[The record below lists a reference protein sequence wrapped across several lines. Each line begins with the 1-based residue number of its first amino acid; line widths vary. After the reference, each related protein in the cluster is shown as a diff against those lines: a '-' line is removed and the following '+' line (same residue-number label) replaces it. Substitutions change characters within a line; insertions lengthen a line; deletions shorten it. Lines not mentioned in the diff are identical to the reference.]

1 MANMA
6 SSLRALVLTAVAAL
20 ALSGCSAAPSAPAGS
35 GGPAGPQAG
44 ASASA
49 PGPASATATAPAPAT
64 ATATQRSYRAAD
76 GTCTLPANLLKK
88 DHETLGTTE
97 KKIALTFDGGAGVK
111 GADRILQILE
121 EKGATASFFF
131 TGQFAEK
138 NADLVRRIAEKYPVG
153 NHSWNHPGFASKKL
167 SDAEIASQLSRTE
180 AAIEQASGGVN
191 PQPFFRYPEGDRNAA
206 TTVQVNKACY
216 IPVRWSIDTKGW
228 VGTVGSGNIPAQS
241 LAQVVASVVD
251 APASKKN
258 GGIVLMHVG
267 EASGDGSTLDAD
279 ALPAMIDGLKAQGYT
294 FVTLE
299 EMLVER

>member
-1 MANMA
+1 MAGMVVPFRV
-6 SSLRALVLTAVAAL
+6 LALSAAALL
-20 ALSGCSAAPSAPAGS
+20 ALSGCAAAGPTAPAAS
-35 GGPAGPQAG
+35 TPAAGG

-49 PGPASATATAPAPAT
+49 APGQSGSASTAPT
-64 ATATQRSYRAAD
+64 AARATQQSFRAAD
-76 GTCTLPANLLKK
+76 GSCTLPANLLKK
-88 DHETLGTTE
+88 DHENLGTTE

-111 GADRILQILE
+111 AATRILDTLE

-138 NADLVRRIAEKYPVG
+138 NPDLIKRVAQKYPIG
-153 NHSWNHPGFASKKL
+153 NHSWNHPGFVSKGL
-167 SDAEIASQLSRTE
+167 TNAEIASQLSRAE

-191 PQPFFRYPEGDRNAA
+191 PQPFFRYPEGDRSAA

-216 IPVRWSIDTKGW
+216 LPIRWSIDTKGW
-228 VGTVGSGNIPAQS
+228 VGTTGSGNIAAQS
-241 LAQVVASVVD
+241 VASVTKTVLE
-251 APASKKN
+251 APAAMKN

-279 ALPAMIDGLKAQGYT
+279 ALPAIIDGLKAQGYT

-299 EMLVER
+299 EMLVAR

>member
-1 MANMA
+1 MA
-6 SSLRALVLTAVAAL
+6 SSLRSLALVAAAAL
-20 ALSGCSAAPSAPAGS
+20 ALSGCAATAPSTSGSSGPAGTQSGAPTGSSATAPSPAGS
-35 GGPAGPQAG
+35 PA
-44 ASASA
+44 A
-49 PGPASATATAPAPAT
+49 PV

-76 GTCTLPANLLKK
+76 GSCTLPERLLNK
-88 DHETLGTTE
+88 DHESLGTTE
-97 KKIALTFDGGAGVK
+97 KKIALTFDGGAGVN
-111 GADRILQILE
+111 GADRILQTLE

-138 NADLVRRIAEKYPVG
+138 NPDLVRRIAAKYPVG

-167 SDAEIASQLSRTE
+167 SDAEIASQLSRAE

-216 IPVRWSIDTKGW
+216 LPIRWSIDTKGW

-241 LAQVVASVVD
+241 VAKVISSVVD